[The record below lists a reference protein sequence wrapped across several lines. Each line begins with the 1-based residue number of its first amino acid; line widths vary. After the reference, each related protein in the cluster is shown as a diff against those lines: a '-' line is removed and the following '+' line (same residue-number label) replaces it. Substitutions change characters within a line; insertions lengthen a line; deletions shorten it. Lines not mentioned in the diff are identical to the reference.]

1 MVGVIL
7 GILLASNL
15 DVIVPLLES
24 LFDTHFINAKVY
36 GVNELQSK
44 VNFAD
49 VSVIAAASLIMSML
63 ATLYPAWRASKY
75 NQPRLYAMSNV
86 VISCQDLSKRF
97 QEGRLNVDVLRGVN
111 LEVKAGEK
119 IAIVGS
125 SGSGKSTLLHL
136 LGGLDLPLPA
146 MLKY

>member
-1 MVGVIL
+1 MKIFMVQGTLIGVIGTLVGVIL

-44 VNFAD
+44 VNVAD

-63 ATLYPAWRASKY
+63 ATLYPAWRASKV
-75 NQPRLYAMSNV
+75 QPA
-86 VISCQDLSKRF
+86 
-97 QEGRLNVDVLRGVN
+97 EALRY
-111 LEVKAGEK
+111 E
-119 IAIVGS
+119 
-125 SGSGKSTLLHL
+125 
-136 LGGLDLPLPA
+136 
-146 MLKY
+146 